1 MKLGTTYIC
10 VDDME
15 KSLYFYRNFL
25 RQDPLYCNDDR
36 WASFTCGISL
46 YNKKYDEKLIE
57 NGGEIHFNQ
66 AYLNDLKKAEPFQRN
81 NRVIF
86 NFITDDLGKE
96 YKRLKD
102 LFAGMVSEIFYV
114 NVHRPYYYFNV
125 ADKCSGSD
133 GKLCLGVPCIQQQA
147 NTGKGKV

>member
-1 MKLGTTYIC
+1 MRRRVSMKLGTTYIC
-10 VDDME
+10 VDGME

-125 ADKCSGSD
+125 ADPD
-133 GKLCLGVPCIQQQA
+133 GNVLEV
-147 NTGKGKV
+147 TGNYV

>member
-66 AYLNDLKKAEPFQRN
+66 AYMNDLKKAEPFQRN

-102 LFAGMVSEIFYV
+102 LFAGMVS
-114 NVHRPYYYFNV
+114 
-125 ADKCSGSD
+125 
-133 GKLCLGVPCIQQQA
+133 
-147 NTGKGKV
+147 

>member
-1 MKLGTTYIC
+1 MMTGGL
-10 VDDME
+10 
-15 KSLYFYRNFL
+15 
-25 RQDPLYCNDDR
+25 PLHVE
-36 WASFTCGISL
+36 FSL

-125 ADKCSGSD
+125 ADPD
-133 GKLCLGVPCIQQQA
+133 GNVLEV
-147 NTGKGKV
+147 TGNYV